1 MARYTCKCGETL
13 SNSLVPNNVVL
24 HQFSDKLM
32 NKILEKDNISTV
44 ELFGLAKEVWEC
56 VKCGRLYLFND
67 SGEVKNIYIP
77 EM

>member
-1 MARYTCKCGETL
+1 MARYTCKCGEIL
-13 SNSLVPNNVVL
+13 SNSLVPNDVVL

-32 NKILEKDNISTV
+32 NEILRKDNISTV

-67 SGEVKNIYIP
+67 DDKVKKVYIP
-77 EM
+77 ET